1 MTSAIMK
8 NKALQGIMGLF
19 LLGCGHS
26 ASPTHS
32 PAPVPVAPATA
43 DSASAETTSVNTE
56 SLREKHFQGITIL
69 IPAGWEERPPANEF
83 VQAEYRVQGEAGSA
97 RITMSST
104 GGGIEANL
112 ERWRGQFARGPDD
125 PEPKQTTVSV
135 GTQEAV
141 IVELFGTFRDGFSG
155 GPPQPG
161 FAMLGAAIPTGP
173 ATFFVKMTGPRETVL
188 SQREAFHELVKTAR
202 LTP

>member
-1 MTSAIMK
+1 MNNQMLLAIV
-8 NKALQGIMGLF
+8 GLF
-19 LLGCGHS
+19 LVGCGQPV
-26 ASPTHS
+26 SPAPS
-32 PAPVPVAPATA
+32 PAPVPIAPVSV
-43 DSASAETTSVNTE
+43 DSASAETASGGTE
-56 SLREKHFQGITIL
+56 SLREKQFQGITIL
-69 IPAGWEERPPANEF
+69 IPAGWKERPPANEF
-83 VQAEYRVQGEAGSA
+83 VQAEYRVQGEMGSA

-112 ERWRGQFARGPDD
+112 ERWRGQFSRGPDD
-125 PEPKQTTVSV
+125 PEPKQSTVSV

-141 IVELFGTFRDGFSG
+141 VLELFGTFRDGFSG

-188 SQREAFHELVKTAR
+188 SQREAFYELVKTAR
-202 LTP
+202 LSP